1 MHCSV
6 KEEIKKWV
14 DRNFV
19 HVHLMTVVDLGSLN
33 INGSVRDII
42 PWAYGID
49 LAPGPGVDLV
59 ITAGEIPDSVLG
71 FFGAVVGTSSM
82 QYSASLENY
91 KKEVIDLL
99 RPGGLV
105 FLTVCSP
112 ECKVKHT
119 TSSVTEDTHRLTSHE
134 IQELF
139 QPEIYL
145 SYHSAGDGHD
155 MIFEGH
161 LD

>member
-1 MHCSV
+1 MHSSV
-6 KEEIKKWV
+6 KEEIMEWKE
-14 DRNFV
+14 RNPI
-19 HVHLMTVVDLGSLN
+19 LRDCRLADLGSLN
-33 INGSVRDII
+33 INGAVRDFI

-49 LAPGPGVDLV
+49 LVRGPGVDIV
-59 ITAGEIPDSVLG
+59 IEEGVVPKIWRG
-71 FFGAVVGTSSM
+71 IFGAVVGTSSL
-82 QYSASLENY
+82 QYSSSLQNY
-91 KKEVIDLL
+91 KKEIIDLL

-112 ECKVKHT
+112 GCKVKHT

-134 IQELF
+134 VQELF
-139 QPEIYL
+139 KPEIIL

-161 LD
+161 LE